1 MRTSGR
7 ILVDFRSAVG
17 ADLGIFDRCLF
28 LLCKLLMQRIHP
40 LYEQED
46 DKSHDDEV
54 DDGGEEGSV
63 IEGGGTGFFCLC
75 QRVIVAAIKRNKP
88 VVEINSAGD
97 LGDERHDDIIDQ
109 GGDDLLEGASDNDTD
124 RHVDDIS
131 SHQKGL
137 KLRNKSFFLLVGHN
151 TPLLSK

>member
-63 IEGGGTGFFCLC
+63 IEGGGTGSFAF
-75 QRVIVAAIKRNKP
+75 
-88 VVEINSAGD
+88 
-97 LGDERHDDIIDQ
+97 
-109 GGDDLLEGASDNDTD
+109 AS
-124 RHVDDIS
+124 VS
-131 SHQKGL
+131 
-137 KLRNKSFFLLVGHN
+137 
-151 TPLLSK
+151 